1 MKSEV
6 FMLAAYL
13 KVPDSILN
21 AVWRTVWRRK
31 TDEAQLGATYD
42 ELEWAMIQDQEG
54 KSATDFSDRKR
65 IVYEIYKRLNKI
77 NQHKM
82 KSIPI
87 V

>member
-21 AVWRTVWRRK
+21 AAPSDGLFG
-31 TDEAQLGATYD
+31 DEKQMKQLGATY

-54 KSATDFSDRKR
+54 KSATDFSDRK
-65 IVYEIYKRLNKI
+65 E
-77 NQHKM
+77 
-82 KSIPI
+82 
-87 V
+87 